1 MSCTSHARVLA
12 FDRAFFTWNAS
23 QIVSVDVMHA
33 HTRFKCALHNF
44 RGWHGLSGRTLTVY
58 IQSEFL
64 SQFGTSMYIRH
75 RSTIMNT
82 YAVLDMRSCH

>member
-33 HTRFKCALHNF
+33 HTRFKCALHDF
-44 RGWHGLSGRTLTVY
+44 RGWHELSGRTLTVY

-64 SQFGTSMYIRH
+64 RQFGISTYIKH
-75 RSTIMNT
+75 YSDIMNMCT
-82 YAVLDMRSCH
+82 VLDMCSCH